1 MPAVQEYDVNG
12 PVTYDQKV
20 KFQTFGYQGLPI
32 FYVLVWFFSIGILVE
47 EKIVDAPPFS
57 FVLLI
62 VTTLL
67 LIEWWFRRRFIGR
80 NEGEEWVTV
89 GQQLT
94 ERYVWAKQYEIS
106 KLTFKKVKRNTGE
119 DSSINYVQLFY
130 EGRKILDCPGSQQDV
145 KEILPELDVATN
157 DIRGYF
163 ASNSPA
169 EQRKSSSKETKI
181 LTQSD
186 NESPQP
192 NSQIRTETESMI
204 PNESKEQ
211 SSNFWDDVRVDSS

>member
-1 MPAVQEYDVNG
+1 MSASQEHDANG

-32 FYVLVWFFSIGILVE
+32 LYILGWFFSVGVLVD
-47 EKIVDAPPFS
+47 EKVIDAPPFF

-80 NEGEEWVTV
+80 NEGEDWVTV

-94 ERYVWAKQYEIS
+94 EKCVWAEKYEIS
-106 KLTFKKVKRNTGE
+106 KLNFRTVKRNAGE

-130 EGRKILDCPGSQQDV
+130 EGEKILDCPGSKQEMNQ
-145 KEILPELDVATN
+145 ILPELRDTRVIALDTN
-157 DIRGYF
+157 HF
-163 ASNSPA
+163 VTEKN
-169 EQRKSSSKETKI
+169 
-181 LTQSD
+181 
-186 NESPQP
+186 
-192 NSQIRTETESMI
+192 RTENQVKPQEQEQI
-204 PNESKEQ
+204 PPEKE
-211 SSNFWDDVRVDSS
+211 NFWSNIQTE

>member
-1 MPAVQEYDVNG
+1 MSTSQNRDVNG

-20 KFQTFGYQGLPI
+20 KFQTFGYQGLPVL
-32 FYVLVWFFSIGILVE
+32 YVLGWFFSIGVLID
-47 EKIVDAPPFS
+47 EKIVDAPPFF

-94 ERYVWAKQYEIS
+94 EKYVWAKQYEIS
-106 KLTFKKVKRNTGE
+106 KLTFKKVKRNAGE

-130 EGRKILDCPGSQQDV
+130 EGRKILDCPGSQQEV
-145 KEILPELDVATN
+145 KKILPELGLATN
-157 DIRGYF
+157 DLRGYF
-163 ASNSPA
+163 DSKSPP
-169 EQRKSSSKETKI
+169 EQRKSMPVEKKI
-181 LTQSD
+181 LTPSD
-186 NESPQP
+186 NVSQPPKGQIPQG
-192 NSQIRTETESMI
+192 TEPMN
-204 PNESKEQ
+204 PNEVEEQ
-211 SSNFWDDVRVDSS
+211 SSNFWDEVRVDSS